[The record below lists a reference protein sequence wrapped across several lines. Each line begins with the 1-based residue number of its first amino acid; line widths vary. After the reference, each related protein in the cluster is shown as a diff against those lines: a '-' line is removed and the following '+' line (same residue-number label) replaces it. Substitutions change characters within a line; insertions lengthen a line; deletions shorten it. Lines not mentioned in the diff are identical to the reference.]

1 MGSLQRLHLP
11 TAKTSGKLG
20 AVLKHPLAELIE
32 VLDAGT
38 LELLFEVVVVPRH
51 LLGRGPVV
59 PRLDVHL
66 RGFTRLRFPTG
77 QLIINEPT
85 RQLK

>member
-66 RGFTRLRFPTG
+66 RGFTTFAVSNGSVNHL
-77 QLIINEPT
+77 
-85 RQLK
+85 